1 MDFYDIE
8 MYELTVDDIELLG
21 YNIVID
27 VKEFDP
33 EDNIPY

>member
-8 MYELTVDDIELLG
+8 MYELSAEEMELMG
-21 YNIVID
+21 ESAPMKD
-27 VKEFDP
+27 FDP